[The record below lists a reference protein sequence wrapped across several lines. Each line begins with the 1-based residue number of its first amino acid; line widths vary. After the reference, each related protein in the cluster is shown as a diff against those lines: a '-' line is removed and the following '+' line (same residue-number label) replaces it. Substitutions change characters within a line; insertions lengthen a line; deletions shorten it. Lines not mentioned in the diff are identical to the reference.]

1 MNGSTMRKRKQGWE
15 VMQRAIVALFL
26 RELKTRFGK
35 YQLGYAWAFIEPLG
49 TIGVI
54 FAVLKAFSGVSYP
67 GISLPVF
74 IGVGAIMNSLFVE
87 ITNRSIKAVE
97 ANSTLFNYRPIR
109 PVDTVISRMLLET
122 ILHMSVFAVLAA
134 IFWLFGGEVEI
145 YDLPTLFLV
154 FLLLSVFACGI
165 GILYMLV
172 TDAYSDAD
180 KVLPMLNRPL
190 FFISGVFFS
199 VKNIPQEYWSLFLWN
214 PIFHAIELTRGAVAP
229 DYHVEGVSLTYL
241 FFCAMFSI
249 TLGLAFYHRQ
259 EKSLK
264 LR

>member
-1 MNGSTMRKRKQGWE
+1 MRKRQSGLE
-15 VMQRAIVALFL
+15 IMRRAIMALLL

-49 TIGVI
+49 TIAVI
-54 FAVLKAFSGVSYP
+54 YAVLKAFSGAAYP

-74 IGVGAIMNSLFVE
+74 LGVGAIINSLFVE
-87 ITNRSIKAVE
+87 ITNRSIKAIE

-109 PVDTVISRMLLET
+109 PIDTVIARMLLET
-122 ILHMSVFAVLAA
+122 ILHMSVFTVLAGL
-134 IFWLFGGEVEI
+134 FWFFGGDVEVH
-145 YDLPTLFLV
+145 DLPTLLLV
-154 FLLLSVFACGI
+154 FFLLAMLACGI

-199 VKNIPQEYWSLFLWN
+199 VKNIPPEYGALFLWN
-214 PIFHAIELTRGAVAP
+214 PLFHAIELTRGAVASS
-229 DYHVEGVSLTYL
+229 YHVEGVSLTYL
-241 FFCAMFSI
+241 AMCAMGSLTFAMA
-249 TLGLAFYHRQ
+249 LYHRR
-259 EKSLK
+259 ERR
-264 LR
+264 LRLR

>member
-1 MNGSTMRKRKQGWE
+1 MKSTRRRGWE
-15 VMQRAIVALFL
+15 IMRRALLALFL

-54 FAVLKAFSGVSYP
+54 FAVLKAFSGATYP

-74 IGVGAIMNSLFVE
+74 LGVGAIINSLFVE
-87 ITNRSIKAVE
+87 ITNRSIKAIE

-109 PVDTVISRMLLET
+109 PIDTVIARMLLET
-122 ILHMSVFAVLAA
+122 ILHISVFVVLAGL
-134 IFWLFGGEVEI
+134 FWFFGGEFEVN
-145 YDLPTLFLV
+145 DFPTLFFV
-154 FLLLSVFACGI
+154 FLFLAIFACGI
-165 GILYMLV
+165 GIIYMLL

-199 VKNIPQEYWSLFLWN
+199 LKNIPSEYWSLFLWN
-214 PIFHAIELTRGAVAP
+214 PLFHAIELTRGAVASG
-229 DYHVEGVSLTYL
+229 YHVEGVSLSYL
-241 FFCAMFSI
+241 AMCSVGSLTFAMA
-249 TLGLAFYHRQ
+249 LYHRR
-259 EKSLK
+259 ERR
-264 LR
+264 LRLR

>member
-1 MNGSTMRKRKQGWE
+1 MNKRNRGWE
-15 VMQRAIVALFL
+15 VMRRAIVALFL

-49 TIGVI
+49 TIAVI
-54 FAVLKAFSGVSYP
+54 YAVLKAFSGATYP

-74 IGVGAIMNSLFVE
+74 LGVGAIINSLFVE
-87 ITNRSIKAVE
+87 ITNRSIKAIE

-109 PVDTVISRMLLET
+109 PIDTVIARMLLET
-122 ILHMSVFAVLAA
+122 ILHMSVFAVLAGL
-134 IFWLFGGEVEI
+134 FWLFGGEVEI
-145 YDLPTLFLV
+145 NDLPMLLLV
-154 FLLLSVFACGI
+154 FILLALFSCGV
-165 GILYMLV
+165 GVLYMLV

-199 VKNIPQEYWSLFLWN
+199 VKNIPSEYWSLFLWN
-214 PIFHAIELTRGAVAP
+214 PIFHAIELTRGAVASG
-229 DYHVEGVSLTYL
+229 YQAEGVSLTYL
-241 FFCAMFSI
+241 AFCALSSLTFAMA
-249 TLGLAFYHRQ
+249 LYHRR
-259 EKSLK
+259 ERSLR